1 MKWREK
7 HEGFK
12 GQRIV
17 VVPRPVLEKAM
28 KDPLLRSLV
37 ATDAGYYPKAK
48 GHICARERGAP
59 ETIFIYCAE
68 GAGWCELEG
77 RRHEVAASQ
86 LLVVP
91 AFTPHVYGAAKKTPW
106 TIHWFHA
113 VGTHVP
119 LYVER
124 LGVRKQKPVVSLSG
138 DVYLFSLFEEVVEA
152 LEHGFTLPHLVY
164 ASHSLTHLMGLLLRH
179 KDEHAYGAPSVREQI
194 AKSVEFMKGHL
205 SEPLKVATL
214 AALVNLSRSH
224 YTTLF
229 RRVTGY
235 APLSY
240 LNHLRMQHSVQ
251 LLNSTDL
258 PIKHISDQLGF
269 SDQFYFSRAFSK
281 MHNHSPSEHRR
292 RYSAKSLPRQSA
304 GSENTMLPG

>member
-1 MKWREK
+1 MADFQATMKWREK

-17 VVPRPVLEKAM
+17 VVPRPVLTTALRE
-28 KDPLLRSLV
+28 PLLRNLMP
-37 ATDAGYYPKAK
+37 TDAGYYPKAK
-48 GHICARERGAP
+48 GHTCAREHGTP

-68 GAGWCELEG
+68 GEGWCELDG
-77 RRHEVAASQ
+77 RRHEIAANQ

-91 AFTPHVYGAAKKTPW
+91 PSMPHVYGAAKSAPW
-106 TIHWFHA
+106 SIHWFHA
-113 VGTHVP
+113 VGTNVP
-119 LYVER
+119 LYIER
-124 LGVRKQKPVVSLSG
+124 LGVAKGKPVVSLSG
-138 DVYLFSLFEEVVEA
+138 NVYLFSLFEEVVEA
-152 LEHGFTLPHLVY
+152 LEHGFTLPHLIY
-164 ASHSLTHLMGLLLRH
+164 AGHALTHLMGLLLRH
-179 KDEHAYGAPSVREQI
+179 KEEYGFGAPSVREQI

-205 SEPLKVATL
+205 NEPLNVATL

-240 LNHLRMQHSVQ
+240 LNHLRMQQAVQ
-251 LLNSTDL
+251 LLNGTDL
-258 PIKHISDQLGF
+258 PIKQISERLGF
-269 SDQFYFSRAFSK
+269 SEQFYFSRAFSR

-292 RYSAKSLPRQSA
+292 RYATKAL
-304 GSENTMLPG
+304 G